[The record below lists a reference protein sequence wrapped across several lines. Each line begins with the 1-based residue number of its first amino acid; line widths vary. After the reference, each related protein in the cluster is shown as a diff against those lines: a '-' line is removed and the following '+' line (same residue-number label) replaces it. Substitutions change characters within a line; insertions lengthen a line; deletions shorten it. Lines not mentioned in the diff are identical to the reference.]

1 MRHALV
7 PLLFA
12 LCALAPLSGCSS
24 TSSSDAVEI
33 GSIARDAEPRVL
45 AVIAH
50 PDDETAFAASLYVA
64 ARHVKGRCEVLVVTN
79 GEGGFKYSGLA
90 ASLYAMDLT
99 DEKVGRARLPKLR
112 RYEMSQSALIL
123 GISRLEMLGERDHRY
138 TTDEDEVLGPDADA
152 WDLAR
157 VRGRLDAY
165 LVEFRPQFVLTLL
178 PSEGTH
184 GHHKAAT
191 LLALE
196 AVARMQ
202 PDERPVVLGATVES
216 GDEVS
221 TYPSEGLA
229 GHPLSATVGEPLA
242 FDRRKPLG
250 YRGAVDWHVPVDWV
264 IAAHKS
270 QGTLSMRS
278 GQGDREVFRVF
289 AGGPADAHARAAKLI
304 ARLAAVE
311 LPVPEYGASAGVAP

>member
-1 MRHALV
+1 MRHGIA
-7 PLLFA
+7 PLL
-12 LCALAPLSGCSS
+12 LVLGSLASLAGCSS
-24 TSSSDAVEI
+24 TPSDAVEI

-50 PDDETAFAASLYVA
+50 PDDETAFAGSLYVA
-64 ARHVKGRCEVLVVTN
+64 ARHLKGRCEVLVVTN

-90 ASLYAMDLT
+90 ESLYALNLT

-138 TTDEDEVLGPDADA
+138 TTDVDEVLGPDAHA

-157 VRGRLDAY
+157 VRERLDAY
-165 LVEFRPQFVLTLL
+165 LAEFRPQFVLTLL
-178 PSEGTH
+178 PGEDTH
-184 GHHKAAT
+184 AHHKAAT
-191 LLALE
+191 LLTLE
-196 AVARMQ
+196 AVARL
-202 PDERPVVLGATVES
+202 PAEERPVVLGVTVES
-216 GDEVS
+216 GDEAS
-221 TYPSEGLA
+221 AYPAEGLA
-229 GHPLSATVGEPLA
+229 GHPASATVGAPLA

-270 QGTLSMRS
+270 QGTLSMMAGR
-278 GQGDREVFRVF
+278 GDREVFRVF
-289 AGGPADAHARAAKLI
+289 AGGPADAHERTRALLE
-304 ARLAAVE
+304 RLAAVE
-311 LPVPEYGASAGVAP
+311 LPVPEYGPSAGVAP